1 MTPPPS
7 PLRSPRPTPH
17 APDDGDADDR
27 LVDRGLPLGMRL
39 LALVGALSFVM
50 LGLNSLLPVFQVPPS
65 PPPMPDR
72 RDGGTA

>member
-1 MTPPPS
+1 MTPLPPE
-7 PLRSPRPTPH
+7 
-17 APDDGDADDR
+17 PDDQDADDR

-72 RDGGTA
+72 RDGGSA